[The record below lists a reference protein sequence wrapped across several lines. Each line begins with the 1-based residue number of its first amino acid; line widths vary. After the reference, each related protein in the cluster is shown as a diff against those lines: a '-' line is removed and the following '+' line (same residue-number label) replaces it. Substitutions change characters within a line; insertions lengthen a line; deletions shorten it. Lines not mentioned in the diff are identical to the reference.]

1 MQARS
6 LLERDALPESLE
18 DVAADYLRLIREI
31 QPARPYS
38 LLGWS
43 FGGLVAAIATQL
55 QAMGEEVSILALL
68 DSYPAARE
76 RRARPRR

>member
-31 QPARPYS
+31 QPIGPYN

-43 FGGLVAAIATQL
+43 FGGLRTQ
-55 QAMGEEVSILALL
+55 SRR
-68 DSYPAARE
+68 SCRRWAR
-76 RRARPRR
+76 R